1 MRKRS
6 QGNALLVELLIVVLF
21 FMLASTVLLRVFAA
35 AHEQGKK
42 AQRYNDALTAAQ
54 NAADRLYAADD
65 PEEALREMGFAA
77 ENEIWK
83 LMQGSYTL
91 EAEVAREP
99 LQAGILRRQEVRAVT
114 EDGRLVTL
122 PCSRYEEGR
131 P

>member
-6 QGNALLVELLIVVLF
+6 QGNALLVELPIVVLF

-35 AHEQGKK
+35 AHEQGEK

-83 LMQGSYTL
+83 LMQGTYTL

-99 LQAGILRRQEVRAVT
+99 LQAGTLRRQEVRAVT
-114 EDGRLVTL
+114 EDGRLVSL